1 MHMKA
6 RKYKVSKVLSLQSP
20 YEDFSHSISLDA
32 SAIHW
37 FRGDLVLWRVS
48 LVSTDDGQELAR
60 DLIFAGI

>member
-6 RKYKVSKVLSLQSP
+6 KKYKVSKVPSLQSP
-20 YEDFSHSISLDA
+20 NEDLSHSISLDA
-32 SAIHW
+32 SAICW
-37 FRGDLVLWRVS
+37 NRGDLVFWRVS